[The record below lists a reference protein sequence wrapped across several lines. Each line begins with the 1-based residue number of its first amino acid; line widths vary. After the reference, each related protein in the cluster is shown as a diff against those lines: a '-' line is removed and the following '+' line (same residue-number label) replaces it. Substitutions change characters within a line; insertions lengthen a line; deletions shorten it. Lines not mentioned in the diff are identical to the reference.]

1 MATVPLADLPNV
13 ARDALARLPQSKETA
28 TLVALKGQLGAGKTT
43 FVQTLARELGVTEPV
58 QSPTYVL
65 MKSYQV
71 AYKQLTQLIHI
82 DAYRLE
88 SADEFK
94 TLMPETFLRNPHNL
108 VLIEWPERVEGQ
120 LPAPDLVIAFSSETA
135 RDSER
140 FIEITQP

>member
-1 MATVPLADLPNV
+1 
-13 ARDALARLPQSKETA
+13 
-28 TLVALKGQLGAGKTT
+28 
-43 FVQTLARELGVTEPV
+43 
-58 QSPTYVL
+58 

-71 AYKQLTQLIHI
+71 AYKQFTQLIHI

-88 SADEFK
+88 SVDEFK